1 MCFLPLLCSHI
12 SAHCVS
18 SRGSC
23 SLDRL
28 LYIHA
33 CTTAYSLIYCTSN
46 SAQQPETI
54 TCVSGLVE
62 KEGSLERMGM
72 EGIISDMRAGKQRL
86 QAKYLEA
93 HASAMHHFSDVAA
106 VRTAVEA
113 ACSPPQ
119 EQAAAKT
126 DDSQGATR

>member
-1 MCFLPLLCSHI
+1 
-12 SAHCVS
+12 
-18 SRGSC
+18 
-23 SLDRL
+23 
-28 LYIHA
+28 
-33 CTTAYSLIYCTSN
+33 
-46 SAQQPETI
+46 
-54 TCVSGLVE
+54 
-62 KEGSLERMGM
+62 MGM

-119 EQAAAKT
+119 EQAPAKT
-126 DDSQGATR
+126 DDSQGAIRWVLWLSPLFCHLPAVRMVQLQQCHQYCVHLQRSQAMCCMLMRS

>member
-1 MCFLPLLCSHI
+1 MVSVMVVQSHPCL
-12 SAHCVS
+12 CVS
-18 SRGSC
+18 SRSRC
-23 SLDRL
+23 SLERL

-33 CTTAYSLIYCTSN
+33 CTTTHSLTCCPSN
-46 SAQQPETI
+46 SVQQPETI
-54 TCVSGLVE
+54 SCVTGLVE